1 MVLYQRWKEGNW
13 VNLISVFMGPYIPL
27 VFLNNFFVYKNGF
40 DKINDDVLVMILT
53 SFIVFFSGSLLFKV
67 KKIAQIKKRIMCL
80 N

>member
-1 MVLYQRWKEGNW
+1 MYMTILFVIIVSIMVLYQRWKEGNW

-53 SFIVFFSGSLLFKV
+53 SFIVFFFW
-67 KKIAQIKKRIMCL
+67 IFAF
-80 N
+80 